1 MGTND
6 DPQVEPFALRPGS
19 FDDGVLMGLM
29 LRYRQAG
36 FESYLL
42 PQGRSLPMQ
51 NRREDLLIVRH

>member
-1 MGTND
+1 MGTD
-6 DPQVEPFALRPGS
+6 TDPVVEPFVLRPGT

-29 LRYRQAG
+29 HRYRQAG
-36 FESYLL
+36 FEAYLL